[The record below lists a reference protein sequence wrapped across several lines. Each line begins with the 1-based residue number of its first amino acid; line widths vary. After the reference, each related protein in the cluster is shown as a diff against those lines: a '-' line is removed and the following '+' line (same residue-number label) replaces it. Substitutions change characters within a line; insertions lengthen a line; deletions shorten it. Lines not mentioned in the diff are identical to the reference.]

1 MKNHMELD
9 IEELNRQ
16 FKKIQEICLK
26 EGILI
31 PKIIPLKLIDEKNKL
46 SASEIKKLGISERSK
61 DKLFE
66 AYKERRKTEYA
77 IFKNRDKK
85 FKNYNDYYMNE
96 WEVFQKQFMNN

>member
-1 MKNHMELD
+1 MNNLMD

-31 PKIIPLKLIDEKNKL
+31 PKIIPLDLIDEKNRL
-46 SASEIKKLGISERSK
+46 SASEIKKLGVSERSK

-66 AYKERRKTEYA
+66 AYKERRKMEYA

-85 FKNYNDYYMNE
+85 FKNYEDYYMNE
-96 WEVFQKQFMNN
+96 WEVFQKQFMKD